1 MSWIH
6 VSRQSLK
13 DSWFKP
19 TPLSKYMDL
28 LLLDFLV
35 LVFSSFLFERRRLWW
50 IFWSWSSKSSLTLTL
65 SFFSIFF
72 SLKMNLDIQWTGI
85 VSRVLEI
92 MAKYITKSEVSKFV
106 IVDSSPGKMVLRII
120 FNFSS
125 IGLIKGLDCNCW
137 HFNLWM
143 RTRVDSHDGLK

>member
-13 DSWFKP
+13 DSWLKP
-19 TPLSKYMDL
+19 TPLSKYTDL
-28 LLLDFLV
+28 LFDFL
-35 LVFSSFLFERRRLWW
+35 LLPSSFLLSERRSDFR
-50 IFWSWSSKSSLTLTL
+50 IFWSWLSKLSLTI
-65 SFFSIFF
+65 SFFSIFL